1 MADVRVLHNRS
12 IDGFKKAV
20 VDIGDD
26 VWARA
31 TPCDGWSVRDLV
43 NHVVAEEL
51 WTAPLL
57 GGRTIAEVGDRYDGD
72 VLGPDPVTA
81 AVMAGESA
89 ARAAERADL
98 DATVHLSFGDVP
110 ARFYL
115 EQLFADHVVHAWDLS
130 AATGGVYPM
139 EADLVDECTRWF
151 ERHEDEYRAAGAIGD
166 RPTDLPEGG
175 LDRLLVMFGREPNW
189 ARR

>member
-1 MADVRVLHNRS
+1 MEDVRDLHNRS
-12 IDGFKKAV
+12 IAGFTKAV
-20 VDIGDD
+20 AEIGDD
-26 VWARA
+26 AWARA

-57 GGRTIAEVGDRYDGD
+57 EGRTIVEVGDRYDGD
-72 VLGPDPVTA
+72 VLGLDPVKAAGQAGEA
-81 AVMAGESA
+81 AV
-89 ARAAERADL
+89 RAAERVDL

-115 EQLFADHVVHAWDLS
+115 EQLFADHVVHVWDLS
-130 AATGGVYPM
+130 AATGGAYPM

-151 ERHEDEYRAAGAIGD
+151 ERHEDEYRAAGVIGN
-166 RPTDLPEGG
+166 RPTELPDGG
-175 LDRLLVMFGREPNW
+175 LARLLVMFGREPNW
-189 ARR
+189 ASQ